1 MPQPSEMQQ
10 AIQRLRQPSRALE
23 AAYAIDE
30 GARRMGGW
38 RVLFGRRARSA
49 RIVPEQG
56 LRRGEGAG
64 LASIRKQRRSLSGW
78 LPDPTSGWT

>member
-1 MPQPSEMQQ
+1 MPQPSDMQQ
-10 AIQRLRQPSRALE
+10 VIQRLRQPSLALE
-23 AAYAIDE
+23 AAHAIDE
-30 GARRMGGW
+30 GARRMDRW
-38 RVLFGRRARSA
+38 RVLFGRRAPSA

-64 LASIRKQRRSLSGW
+64 LANIRKRRRALSGR